1 MTKDIISGIKPIFV
15 PCQGNNWRPKF
26 LESSFLFH
34 YLIFLFL
41 LKLIAISFLFYFPKT
56 IFFADITKTALINLV
71 NQERTA
77 LGVAPLKE
85 NLKLN
90 QTTFLKAKDIL
101 EKDYFSHYS
110 PGGVSPWHW
119 FKIGGYDYTIAGE
132 NLAIGFLDSEE
143 VYQTWLNSPSH
154 RANLLNPEY
163 KEVGI
168 TVLKGDFQGNEV
180 QVVVQHFGSPE
191 VQPAQKP
198 IQEEQPFPASEKET
212 LPSPSLTETPESKGE
227 KKEIL
232 SEAEKPLT
240 KGETE
245 EKISITEEEK
255 KIPVEPQKPVFAF
268 QFLSLFN
275 SYYYQILQ
283 IIIYM
288 SLFFIIIAL
297 LISIFI
303 RIDIQHKDLIFKT
316 LGVIGLLIL
325 FILLDREVIL
335 VIIPHN
341 FSI

>member
-1 MTKDIISGIKPIFV
+1 MIKDIISGIKPIFV
-15 PCQGNNWRPKF
+15 PCQKNNWRPKF
-26 LESSFLFH
+26 LEGSFLFH

-41 LKLIAISFLFYFPKT
+41 LKLIALSFFFYFPKT
-56 IFFADITKTALINLV
+56 VFFADITKTALINLV

-85 NLKLN
+85 NSKLN
-90 QTTFLKAKDIL
+90 QTAFLKAEDMF

-119 FKIGGYDYTIAGE
+119 FKIEGYDYTIAGE

-143 VYQTWLNSPSH
+143 VYQAWLNSPSH
-154 RANLLNPEY
+154 KANLLNPAY

-168 TVLKGDFQGNEV
+168 SVLKGDFQGNEV
-180 QVVVQHFGSPE
+180 QIVVEHFGSPK
-191 VQPAQKP
+191 VQPAQEP
-198 IQEEQPFPASEKET
+198 IQEEQSFPASEKET
-212 LPSPSLTETPESKGE
+212 LPSSSLAETPESKGE

-232 SEAEKPLT
+232 SDAEKPLI

-245 EKISITEEEK
+245 EKISITEEGK
-255 KIPVEPQKPVFAF
+255 KIPVGPQKPVLAF
-268 QFLSLFN
+268 QFFSLFN

-303 RIDIQHKDLIFKT
+303 RTDIQHKDLIFKT
-316 LGVIGLLIL
+316 LGVIGLLVL
-325 FILLDREVIL
+325 FILLDRTTMTA
-335 VIIPHN
+335 IIPHN